1 MKINISNYK
10 NIEELKLEIEDN
22 KVNHIFGISGSGKSS
37 IAKAL
42 SSQVTDDDVKVGKKI
57 EECIIK
63 VDDKEVNCSNFSIF
77 DLESSKNMIFNN
89 GQDENIYEI
98 LFSDNKDLL
107 ETIEDCNL
115 LLNKFEDF
123 KNILLEYKNKID
135 RIISHFD
142 VKLKLN
148 NTSFSSTSK
157 VVKLTNEL
165 S

>member
-63 VDDKEVNCSNFSIF
+63 VDDKEVNCSNFSISWRISGDNGGVQLGF
-77 DLESSKNMIFNN
+77 GVLGFKSSNN
-89 GQDENIYEI
+89 
-98 LFSDNKDLL
+98 K
-107 ETIEDCNL
+107 
-115 LLNKFEDF
+115 
-123 KNILLEYKNKID
+123 
-135 RIISHFD
+135 
-142 VKLKLN
+142 
-148 NTSFSSTSK
+148 
-157 VVKLTNEL
+157 
-165 S
+165 

>member
-77 DLESSKNMIFNN
+77 DLESSKNIIFNN

-98 LFSDNKDLL
+98 LFSDNNDLL
-107 ETIEDCNL
+107 
-115 LLNKFEDF
+115 
-123 KNILLEYKNKID
+123 
-135 RIISHFD
+135 
-142 VKLKLN
+142 
-148 NTSFSSTSK
+148 
-157 VVKLTNEL
+157 
-165 S
+165 